1 VDAEELDRV
10 EAEPIVLS
18 VVGVDDQQHA
28 EETAAASAQP
38 GQALGNGRES
48 QAEVL
53 VEITLDTGCELWH
66 TSAGEAYVTIPV
78 GNHREHWPVPGKSFR
93 RWLASKYYA
102 KTSSVPGR
110 QAEQDALRVLEGMAI
125 YEGAEQGLYVRMAA
139 IEDTIYL
146 DLADRD
152 WRAVEI
158 SPGGWRTVERPPVRF
173 HRARAMLSLPEP
185 CANGNLE
192 DLRRLVN
199 VTDEDWPLVVAWL
212 LAAYRPVGPYPIL
225 ALHGEQ
231 GSTKT
236 TTARML
242 RCLVDPNG
250 APVRSE
256 PKEPRD
262 LMIAASNSWIVAL
275 DNLSRIPAWLS
286 DALCRLSTGGG
297 FSTRQLYTNSEE
309 AIFDA
314 QRPVIMTGIE
324 ELATRSDLV
333 DRTLMITLPRVRDAH
348 RRTEEDLWAEF
359 NRLRPG
365 ILGCL
370 LTAVSNAMRN
380 SPSISLPELP
390 RLADFA
396 KWSVAGEESLG
407 LKPGAFMAAY
417 AQNRTAGN
425 ELALE
430 STAVAQSVRELMA
443 DKPVWKGA
451 ASELLE
457 VLEQKADRR
466 ARSGNG
472 WPKDGTRLS
481 GVLKRLAPNLRQVGI
496 EVEFGRTGK
505 GRFVNLVQT
514 GP

>member
-1 VDAEELDRV
+1 MDAVNSGEQPLL
-10 EAEPIVLS
+10 LS
-18 VVGVDDQQHA
+18 VVGADDQDEA
-28 EETAAASAQP
+28 EEVTAADAEPERSQ
-38 GQALGNGRES
+38 GNGREG
-48 QAEVL
+48 QAKVL
-53 VEITLDTGCELWH
+53 VEITLATGCELWH
-66 TSAGEAYVTIPV
+66 TPGGDAYVTMPV
-78 GNHREHWPVPGKSFR
+78 GNHWEHWPVSGKSFR
-93 RWLASKYYA
+93 RWLASKFYVLT
-102 KTSSVPGR
+102 KSVPGS
-110 QAEQDALRVLEGMAI
+110 QAEHDALRVLEGMAL
-125 YEGAEQGLYVRMAA
+125 YEGAEHSLHVRVAA
-139 IEDTIYL
+139 VENTIYL

-152 WRAVEI
+152 WRAVEV
-158 SPGGWRTVERPPVRF
+158 SADGWRTVERPPVRF
-173 HRARAMLSLPEP
+173 HRARAMQSLPAP
-185 CANGNLE
+185 CANATIA

-262 LMIAASNSWIVAL
+262 LMIAASNSWLVAL

-297 FSTRQLYTNSEE
+297 FATRQLYTDSEE

-333 DRTLMITLPRVRDAH
+333 DRTLMITLPRVRDAD
-348 RRTEEDLWAEF
+348 RRTEENLWAEF
-359 NRLRPG
+359 NRLHPG

-370 LTAVSNAMRN
+370 LTAVAAAMRN
-380 SPSISLPELP
+380 SPLISAPELP

-396 KWSVAGEESLG
+396 KWSMAGEESLG

-417 AQNRTAGN
+417 AQNRAAGN

-430 STAVAQSVRELMA
+430 STAVAQVLRELMA
-443 DKPVWKGA
+443 DKQVWKGT
-451 ASELLE
+451 ASKLLD
-457 VLEQKADRR
+457 VLDQKVDRR
-466 ARSGNG
+466 VRSGNG

-496 EVEFGRTGK
+496 EIEFGRTGK
-505 GRFVNLVQT
+505 GRFVILSRT